1 MLNKEYIST
10 FFKGL
15 SMGVVNVLPVSSG
28 TISLIVGVFERFVN
42 SIKALSFKNFKL
54 LAKHKYSEFAKKT
67 DLLFLSILMLG
78 IVVGM
83 VVTAVFLKSV
93 LKSYEIYVWSLFIG
107 LIVASVIYIMKTIDK
122 VTVKVAV
129 FFLVGIVVSF
139 FLSIRSNPISNDGFW
154 YLVLCGIVGATGMV
168 VPGISGSHLM
178 LLMGNYELIVTQAIP
193 ALTRFSTFM
202 SGVKILFPFIIGSI
216 VSIVIFSHLLSWLM
230 RDFRD
235 LTLSV
240 LSGFMIGSLPVVYP
254 WKTASPDLSSYIF
267 NMPCFNVEFI
277 VAVVFVLLGGALV
290 FIMEKLAE
298 RKKAVRGRGGGK
310 D

>member
-1 MLNKEYIST
+1 
-10 FFKGL
+10 
-15 SMGVVNVLPVSSG
+15 MGVVNVLPVSSG

-54 LAKHKYSEFAKKT
+54 LAKHKYAEFAKRT

-298 RKKAVRGRGGGK
+298 RKKAVKGRG
-310 D
+310 